1 MYNIDIYYRTSLKN
15 TSVSGASW
23 INIIIIIIITV
34 TLEEIDKLMVD
45 SFSLVFSKEPVA
57 RIWVNNSEG
66 VHGSQT

>member
-1 MYNIDIYYRTSLKN
+1 
-15 TSVSGASW
+15 
-23 INIIIIIIITV
+23 
-34 TLEEIDKLMVD
+34 LMVD